1 MPTNRAAWQ
10 DEAGI
15 KLTIRST
22 AYDTEL
28 AANQILVKV
37 QAWAINPC
45 DNMLQDVALPF
56 VKYPVILGEDIAGT
70 VVFTGSSAA
79 TRFQPDD
86 RVLAFAKGTTGGP
99 RMGGFQEY
107 VIVDADT
114 ASPIPKWISFAEASV
129 FPLAIYSSAH
139 ALFSTQM
146 LGLPLPQVG
155 KTESDSGKYLLVWG
169 GSSALGSNAIQM
181 ARAAGLDV
189 LSTASERNFE
199 HVKKL
204 GASIVFDYSSES
216 VVDDIVAELD
226 SRDPGLCAGIFH
238 AVGDVEPCLQ
248 IAAKAKGCP
257 FVASSGPIPEDK
269 VPNGVRAKMVFG
281 VQDDIVCSIYR
292 DFLPRALAERRYF
305 VAPEPLIIQTK
316 GLEGIDEGYEVLK
329 KGVSAKKV
337 VVEAE

>member
-15 KLTIRST
+15 KLSIRST
-22 AYDTEL
+22 AYETEV

-45 DNMLQDVALPF
+45 DHMLQDVALPF

-70 VVFTGSSAA
+70 VVSTGSSAA
-79 TRFQPDD
+79 TRFRPDD
-86 RVLAFAKGTTGGP
+86 CVLAFAKGTTGGP
-99 RMGGFQEY
+99 TMGGFQEY

-139 ALFSTQM
+139 ALFSSQM
-146 LGLPLPQVG
+146 LGLPLPRVG

-169 GSSALGSNAIQM
+169 GSSVLGSNAIQM
-181 ARAAGLDV
+181 ARAAELDV
-189 LSTASERNFE
+189 LSTASERNFV

-204 GASIVFDYSSES
+204 GANKVFDYSSES

-226 SRDPGLCAGIFH
+226 SRDPGLCVGIFH
-238 AVGDVEPCLQ
+238 AAGNVEPCLQ
-248 IAAKAKGCP
+248 IAAKTKGSP
-257 FVASSGPIPEDK
+257 FVVSSGPVPEDK
-269 VPNGVRAKMVFG
+269 VPSGVRAKMVFG
-281 VQDDIVCSIYR
+281 DQDDIVCKIYG
-292 DFLPRALAERRYF
+292 DFLPRALAERRYV

-316 GLEGIDEGYEVLK
+316 GLEGIQEGYEVLK
-329 KGVSAKKV
+329 KGVSARKV